1 MVKLLQDSRNKSI
14 CHIVRV
20 QDKLVDC
27 YSQVYTWDRIWFI
40 VFSPHCLCLWFLTS
54 NLIHWHSNR
63 FFSSLCLWKSVFSTD
78 FQIKKKKKQ
87 TWFQRKC
94 IRVCRWERERERD
107 FICLHHRLYC
117 QKIFVWNQA
126 PLFIQRNRGRRKN
139 IDNLLLVTKQF
150 YRHSIEHIQSFNSDS
165 NVIGNTLCF
174 LAFCIRENPESLE
187 R

>member
-78 FQIKKKKKQ
+78 FQIKKKKSKLD
-87 TWFQRKC
+87 FRGSVY
-94 IRVCRWERERERD
+94 VCVGERERERGISFVYTIG
-107 FICLHHRLYC
+107 FIVKKYLSETRLLCLY
-117 QKIFVWNQA
+117 KETEGE
-126 PLFIQRNRGRRKN
+126 GR
-139 IDNLLLVTKQF
+139 I
-150 YRHSIEHIQSFNSDS
+150 
-165 NVIGNTLCF
+165 
-174 LAFCIRENPESLE
+174 
-187 R
+187 